1 MINLTSSNKVLDTND
16 KRAELY
22 NQRVMN
28 YTVSLLW
35 IFISFLIV
43 YTISICI
50 NTLLYIIYIYI
61 YIYIYV
67 YIRYVQIN
75 NLYIYANIVYM
86 CLINNN
92 YFLLL

>member
-16 KRAELY
+16 KRAELC

-35 IFISFLIV
+35 IFISLLIV

-50 NTLLYIIYIYI
+50 NTLSYIL

-75 NLYIYANIVYM
+75 TLYIYANIVYM
-86 CLINNN
+86 CIINNN